1 MIKLIAFVDGSSYS
15 KTVCNHAA
23 WIAGRVDVS
32 VNLVPIDDRR
42 LTAERLTAGGIGF
55 GIHYPTPVHRMP
67 AYGFLGYGEGYLPLT
82 EAACASVMSLPLHP
96 GLSTAEVELICHT
109 LKEA

>member
-1 MIKLIAFVDGSSYS
+1 
-15 KTVCNHAA
+15 
-23 WIAGRVDVS
+23 
-32 VNLVPIDDRR
+32 
-42 LTAERLTAGGIGF
+42 
-55 GIHYPTPVHRMP
+55 MP

-96 GLSTAEVELICHT
+96 GLSTADVELICHT